1 MSSKSLFLRIFKYD
15 NKNISRKETQCRLLE
30 QELGSFDK
38 FSWFFVKFDDI
49 FVNISIGLGSKIV
62 PTYLEIQKVLPI
74 LLPKSYLIWVSATSL
89 AASIFRASLCHLSL
103 VIMPF
108 LLISSSSSSSS
119 SGFYVSWERNVFMN
133 VLQVF
138 LSLANSLLT
147 SNSSKSL
154 LIDSPV
160 FLVFSLRPSSS

>member
-38 FSWFFVKFDDI
+38 FSWFFVKFNDI

-103 VIMPF
+103 VIIPF

-119 SGFYVSWERNVFMN
+119 SGLYVSWERNVFMN
-133 VLQVF
+133 VLQGF